1 MGEWKS
7 AFALF
12 HSNEG
17 CTTAHPD
24 KAADK
29 EIADLKVFCP
39 NKVNGC
45 TWSERLKFLQVRL
58 FLICHSLISL
68 VFATF
73 FLIPCKEGGLM
84 NSCLFVHMILTSFY
98 WNMFIRFF

>member
-1 MGEWKS
+1 MIGEHKY
-7 AFALF
+7 AFTFF

-17 CTTAHPD
+17 CSVAHPD

-45 TWSERLKFLQVRL
+45 TWSERLKFLQVSF
-58 FLICHSLISL
+58 FLVCRALVSL
-68 VFATF
+68 VSARF
-73 FLIPCKEGGLM
+73 FLTPCWGGGSYEFMLVHQH
-84 NSCLFVHMILTSFY
+84 VHMILTSFS
-98 WNMFIRFF
+98 